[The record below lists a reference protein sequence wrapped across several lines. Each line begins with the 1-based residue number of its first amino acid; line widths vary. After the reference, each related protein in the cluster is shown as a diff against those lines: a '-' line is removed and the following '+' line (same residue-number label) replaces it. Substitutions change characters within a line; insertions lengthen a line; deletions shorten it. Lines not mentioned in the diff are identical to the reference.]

1 MRTLEPKTS
10 KTLSKTSS
18 FWLSALIWAG
28 ISGFWILLWFIV
40 SLVIGL
46 KVIFP
51 SPIDTIIRFFELFGE
66 SSFYT
71 VVFGSILRVV
81 IGTLIAFVLGVLLA
95 ALSSAFKPIKKLL
108 SPLLVVI
115 KTTPV
120 VSFIIVAF
128 LWIGNALLPSF
139 ISILMVFPIVY
150 TNVLEGIESVPSEKH
165 DLAKVFNF
173 SFFTK
178 VKAIYYPNV
187 KGMFLAAAK
196 TSIGLAWKAGIAAEV
211 LVCTQKSIGL
221 EIYNAKTYFETVDL
235 FAWTLVVILLSIL
248 IEFGF
253 SRLFMFL
260 SKEKGE
266 KR

>member
-1 MRTLEPKTS
+1 MRTLEPKVTKTPS
-10 KTLSKTSS
+10 KTAR

-28 ISGFWILLWFIV
+28 IAGFWILLWFVISLIV
-40 SLVIGL
+40 NL
-46 KVIFP
+46 KVLFP
-51 SPIDTIIRFFELFGE
+51 SPIDTLIRFFELFKE
-66 SSFYT
+66 ASFYSI
-71 VVFGSILRVV
+71 VFGSILRVI

-95 ALSSAFKPIKKLL
+95 ALSSACKPIKKIL

-128 LWIGNALLPSF
+128 LWIGNVLLPSF

-150 TNVLEGIESVPSEKH
+150 ANVLEGIESVPSSQH
-165 DLAKVFNF
+165 DLAKVFSF

-211 LVCTQKSIGL
+211 LVCTQNSIGL
-221 EIYNAKTYFETVDL
+221 KIYNAKTYLETIDL
-235 FAWTLVVILLSIL
+235 FAWTLVVIILSIL
-248 IEFGF
+248 IEFCF
-253 SRLFMFL
+253 SKLFRFL

>member
-1 MRTLEPKTS
+1 MRIIEPKIAKTPS
-10 KTLSKTSS
+10 KTAR
-18 FWLSALIWAG
+18 FWLSILIWAL
-28 ISGFWILLWFIV
+28 IAGFWFSLW
-40 SLVIGL
+40 LVISLIVGL

-66 SSFYT
+66 GSFYRI
-71 VVFGSILRVV
+71 VFGSILRVIV
-81 IGTLIAFVLGVLLA
+81 GTLIAFVLGVLLA
-95 ALSSAFKPIKKLL
+95 ALSSAFKPIKKIL

-150 TNVLEGIESVPSEKH
+150 TNVLEGIESVPSSEH

-187 KGMFLAAAK
+187 KRMFLAAMR

-211 LVCTQKSIGL
+211 LVCTQESIGL
-221 EIYNAKTYFETVDL
+221 EIYNAKTYLETVDL
-235 FAWTLVVILLSIL
+235 FAWTLLVIILSIL

-266 KR
+266 ER